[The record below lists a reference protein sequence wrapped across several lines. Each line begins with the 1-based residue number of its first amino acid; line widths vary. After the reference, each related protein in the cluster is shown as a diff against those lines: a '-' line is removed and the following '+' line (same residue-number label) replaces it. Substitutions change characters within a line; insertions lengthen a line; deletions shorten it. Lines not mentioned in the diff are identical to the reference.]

1 NKVFQTNDMGATW
14 INISASIPN
23 IPVNCIVFM
32 NNSNDGVYIGTDLG
46 VFYKDATL
54 NVWEPFFSGL
64 PNVIVTQLEIYYP
77 TSKIRASTYG
87 RGVWQS
93 DLFVP
98 GSFAPTSA
106 FTVNKRIGCPGS
118 LMQFS
123 DYSTGSPTSWSW
135 DFPGGNPSTSNQ
147 QNPTVVYNTAGTY
160 PVTLTVTNGI
170 GNNSVTY
177 SNYINITASSQANP
191 STTGAERCGPGTVN
205 LTASGSGLGVIRWW
219 DAPGGGNLLA
229 TGSSYSPFINNTTTY
244 YVDEEFATG
253 LTDFTGAFDN
263 NIGAGA
269 FFTANDIRGNY
280 FDVLNPVILN
290 SVDVFT
296 GSAGNRTIE
305 ILDSQGNTVIDTTI
319 FMAASGTTALTVN
332 LNFPLY
338 PGTNYFIKCRGNVDL
353 YRNSSGAVYPY
364 TSSSVNITNSN
375 AGSPGYYYFFYNWVY
390 SEITCNTG
398 RTACAAV
405 DTCSTVGL
413 NEMSDANLLE
423 ISPNPSNGIFN
434 IKFDAASSES
444 CVLKVI
450 NSIGQVVY
458 TEELKN
464 LKGVTSRKID
474 LTSLSSGNYMLN
486 LSGKDFNVNKKL
498 LLDKK

>member
-1 NKVFQTNDMGATW
+1 MGATW

-170 GNNSVTY
+170 GNNSATY
-177 SNYINITASSQANP
+177 TNYINITASSQANP

-219 DAPGGGNLLA
+219 DAP
-229 TGSSYSPFINNTTTY
+229 
-244 YVDEEFATG
+244 V
-253 LTDFTGAFDN
+253 
-263 NIGAGA
+263 
-269 FFTANDIRGNY
+269 R
-280 FDVLNPVILN
+280 
-290 SVDVFT
+290 
-296 GSAGNRTIE
+296 E
-305 ILDSQGNTVIDTTI
+305 I
-319 FMAASGTTALTVN
+319 F
-332 LNFPLY
+332 
-338 PGTNYFIKCRGNVDL
+338 
-353 YRNSSGAVYPY
+353 
-364 TSSSVNITNSN
+364 
-375 AGSPGYYYFFYNWVY
+375 
-390 SEITCNTG
+390 
-398 RTACAAV
+398 
-405 DTCSTVGL
+405 
-413 NEMSDANLLE
+413 
-423 ISPNPSNGIFN
+423 
-434 IKFDAASSES
+434 
-444 CVLKVI
+444 
-450 NSIGQVVY
+450 
-458 TEELKN
+458 
-464 LKGVTSRKID
+464 
-474 LTSLSSGNYMLN
+474 
-486 LSGKDFNVNKKL
+486 
-498 LLDKK
+498 